1 MFPST
6 EMRSIDTA
14 FTDMKGRLYPV
25 VGLSDPETKVT
36 VNFGPDGFLFKD
48 LS

>member
-1 MFPST
+1 MLPCAKV
-6 EMRSIDTA
+6 RSIDTA
-14 FTDMKGRLYPV
+14 FTDIKGRLYPV

-36 VNFGPDGFLFKD
+36 VNFGPNGFLYKD